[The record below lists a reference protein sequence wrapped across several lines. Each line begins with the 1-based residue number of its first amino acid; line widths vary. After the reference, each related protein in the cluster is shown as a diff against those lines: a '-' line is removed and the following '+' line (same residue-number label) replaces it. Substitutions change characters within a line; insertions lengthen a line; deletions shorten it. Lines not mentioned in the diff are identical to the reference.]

1 MRMVEAVPG
10 GSEPNAE
17 FMQINMG
24 PQHPSTHGVCR
35 LDLAV
40 DGEVVLSCRPEIGY
54 LHRGVEKIA
63 ENLTVIQLPVI
74 TDRADYLS
82 ALNTEL
88 GVVLAAEQLYE
99 VAVPERAEYIR
110 VIMAELNRIANHMM
124 FYGALGTDA
133 GFSSPF
139 IFGWWNREIIHDV
152 FEEVTGA
159 RMLHNYIALGGVKQ
173 DVPPNFK
180 DSVNKILPRLA
191 DGLDRCHGLLT
202 DNEIFVARTRGLNPL
217 TPEEALRLGLTGP
230 SLRATGL
237 ARDLRRLAPYSIYD
251 RFEFEVPVGTVG
263 DVHDRYMM
271 RLLEMRESLRII
283 EQALEGMPDG
293 EYRGEI
299 PRRLRYPVGEAYSRT
314 ESPRGELGIYIVG
327 NGQNT
332 AHRVKIRAPAFVHV
346 SAMEELLKG
355 TYIADA
361 VLIFASMDIVLGE
374 ADR

>member
-1 MRMVEAVPG
+1 MAEAVPS
-10 GSEPNAE
+10 GSGLNAE
-17 FMQINMG
+17 FMNINMG

-35 LDLAV
+35 LEMAV
-40 DGEVVLSCRPEIGY
+40 DGEVVLECRPEIGY

-63 ENLTVIQLPVI
+63 ENLTLMQLPVI

-88 GVVLAAEQLYE
+88 GVLLAAERLYK
-99 VAVPERAEYIR
+99 VTVPERGEYIR
-110 VIMAELNRIANHMM
+110 VIMAELNRVANHMM

-180 DSVNKILPRLA
+180 DSVKAILPRLA
-191 DGLDRCHGLLT
+191 DGIDRCDGLLT
-202 DNEIFVARTRGLNPL
+202 NNEIFVARTRGLNPL

-251 RFEFEVPVGTVG
+251 RFDFEVPVGTVG

-283 EQALEGMPDG
+283 EQALEGMPAGG

-314 ESPRGELGIYIVG
+314 ESPRGELGIYMVG

-355 TYIADA
+355 AYIADA
-361 VLIFASMDIVLGE
+361 VLIFASVDVVLGE

>member
-1 MRMVEAVPG
+1 MADV
-10 GSEPNAE
+10 SERQLGPDTE
-17 FMQINMG
+17 LMEINMG

-35 LDLAV
+35 LEIAV
-40 DGEVVLSCRPEIGY
+40 DGEVITYCRPEIGY

-63 ENLTVIQLPVI
+63 ENLSIMQLPVI

-88 GVVLAAEQLYE
+88 GVMLAAERLYQ
-99 VAVPERAEYIR
+99 VTVPERGEYIR

-180 DSVNKILPRLA
+180 DAVSAILPRLL
-191 DGLDRCHGLLT
+191 DGLDRCHGLLS
-202 DNEIFVARTRGLNPL
+202 DNEIFIARTRGLNPL
-217 TPEEALRLGLTGP
+217 TPEEALSLGLTGP

-251 RFEFEVPVGTVG
+251 SFDFDIPVGSVG

-271 RLLEMRESLRII
+271 RLLEMRQSVRII
-283 EQALEGMPDG
+283 QQALEGMPADG
-293 EYRGEI
+293 DYRGVV
-299 PRRLRYPVGEAYSRT
+299 PRRLRYPVGESYSRT

-327 NGQNT
+327 TGENT

-346 SAMEELLKG
+346 GAMEAMLKG
-355 TYIADA
+355 VYFADA
-361 VLIFASMDIVLGE
+361 VLIFASVDIVLGE